1 MTSIPEFLSNAKA
14 VVSAV
19 PCTAADAGALT
30 DTALVESFALAV
42 SVGQASDLHVA
53 TLAAEIAQRSRYELG
68 TDRLS
73 SREGHK
79 DATAM
84 IQATL
89 KSTKGEA
96 ARSIQ
101 VGTLLAETQARDR
114 PDSPAPVLWHA
125 PLGRAVAAGILTG
138 AAAASIQRGLGTPC
152 ERVSEE
158 ALTAACE
165 QIIAENADLNAD
177 QLYNLARSTRDEID
191 SDGVALREEERHAQ
205 RVFRSRRRADG
216 MYAGSWLLGT
226 EDGLLVDTFYRSI
239 IGVRG
244 GGARF
249 VAEDDA
255 ARDAALEDDPRSVEQ
270 IAADGFVVLVTR
282 AIDAD
287 TGTMIGE
294 RRPSV
299 RAVVTIDALETG
311 DGHGFLDG
319 SPDAVSMATIARIA
333 CDTGTIGVMF
343 STNGIMLNLGRAQR
357 LFSKQQRTLLGTRWG
372 GCAHPECDRA
382 PIDCEAHHIDE
393 WVRDN
398 GRTDIDRGITLCRR
412 HHKLLH
418 DNNQRIIREGND
430 YWLTDRAPA
439 QSQPDTHGLD
449 APSLNGGTLGTGTT
463 RPAKRIQMRS
473 KNPIITTMMRNA
485 GRKADKVAQRETVST
500 RT

>member
-1 MTSIPEFLSNAKA
+1 MTSIPEQLRHAALVVASVECTGAALSTLTDGLLVEALSL
-14 VVSAV
+14 SA
-19 PCTAADAGALT
+19 ALT
-30 DTALVESFALAV
+30 
-42 SVGQASDLHVA
+42 H
-53 TLAAEIAQRSRYELG
+53 AAEITTAAVAAEINQRSRYELG
-68 TDRLS
+68 KDRLS

-96 ARSIQ
+96 MRSIQ
-101 VGTLLAETQARDR
+101 VGTLLADTQAGDR
-114 PDSPAPVLWHA
+114 ADSPAPVLWHA
-125 PLGRAVAAGILTG
+125 PLGRAVAAGVLTG
-138 AAAASIQRGLGTPC
+138 AMAASIQRGLGLPT
-152 ERVSEE
+152 ERVSAE

-177 QLYNLARSTRDEID
+177 QLYGLARSTRDEID

-205 RVFRSRRRADG
+205 RTFRSRRRADG
-216 MYAGSWLLGT
+216 MYSGNWLLGT

-255 ARDAALEDDPRSVEQ
+255 ARDAALETDPRSVEQ
-270 IAADGFVVLVTR
+270 IAADGFVALVTR

-287 TGTMIGE
+287 EGVMIGE

-299 RAVVTIDALETG
+299 RVLVPIDSLEAG
-311 DGHGFLDG
+311 IGHGFLDG
-319 SPDAVSMATIARIA
+319 SPDAVSMATITRIA
-333 CDTGTIGVMF
+333 CDTGTLGVMF
-343 STNGIMLNLGRAQR
+343 ESDGTMLNLGRAQR

-398 GRTDIDRGITLCRR
+398 GRTDIDRGISLCRR

-418 DNNQRIIREGND
+418 DNNERIIRDGND
-430 YWLTDRAPA
+430 YWLVNRAPA
-439 QSQPDTHGLD
+439 PGH
-449 APSLNGGTLGTGTT
+449 
-463 RPAKRIQMRS
+463 PAKRIRMRS
-473 KNPIITTMMRNA
+473 RNPLITTMMRDA
-485 GRKADKVAQRETVST
+485 ARKKTRRNPAKASQQETAPR

>member
-1 MTSIPEFLSNAKA
+1 MTSIPEQLRNAANVVASVECTGTVLGTLTDLHLIEALTLSAA
-14 VVSAV
+14 LTHAAELT
-19 PCTAADAGALT
+19 TAA
-30 DTALVESFALAV
+30 V
-42 SVGQASDLHVA
+42 
-53 TLAAEIAQRSRYELG
+53 AAEINQRSRYELG
-68 TDRLS
+68 KDRLS

-101 VGTLLAETQARDR
+101 VGTLIAATQAGDR
-114 PDSPAPVLWHA
+114 PDSPAPILWHA
-125 PLGRAVAAGILTG
+125 PLGRAVSAGVLTG
-138 AAAASIQRGLGTPC
+138 AMAASIQRGLGLPS
-152 ERVSEE
+152 ERVTEA

-165 QIIAENADLNAD
+165 QIIGENADLNAD
-177 QLYNLARSTRDEID
+177 QLFGLARSTRDEID
-191 SDGVALREEERHAQ
+191 SSGVALREEERHAQ
-205 RVFRSRRRADG
+205 RAFRSRRTADG
-216 MYAGSWLLGT
+216 TYTASLRLGT
-226 EDGLLVDTFYRSI
+226 EDGLLVDNFYRSI

-255 ARDAALEDDPRSVEQ
+255 ARDAALETDPRSVEQ
-270 IAADGFVVLVTR
+270 IAADGFVALITR

-299 RAVVTIDALETG
+299 RVLVTIDALETG

-333 CDTGTIGVMF
+333 CDTGTIGVLF
-343 STNGIMLNLGRAQR
+343 ETDGSMLNLGRAQR

-418 DNNQRIIREGND
+418 DNNQRVIREEND
-430 YWLTDRAPA
+430 YWLVDRAP
-439 QSQPDTHGLD
+439 
-449 APSLNGGTLGTGTT
+449 GTGQPG
-463 RPAKRIQMRS
+463 RRIRMRS
-473 KNPIITTMMRNA
+473 RNPIITTMMRDSA
-485 GRKADKVAQRETVST
+485 RKASGRNPAKASQQQTAPH